1 MSIRQVKVKFNGIS
15 PLLLNNP
22 QMVDVF
28 NKYSKEMKKITNKRS
43 KTEEDHLDISN
54 IEMKAKIYW
63 DDELGIYVPS
73 RWLLAA
79 FAKISFKTVK
89 VSKDNIRASVFVVED
104 KAKLSY
110 KGINNVKTAVD
121 VTDNGLFRHRM
132 ILPQQKIRIAK
143 TTPIFHDWSFEFNI
157 EYDDKI
163 IDESSIKQLL
173 EHMGKYGGFG
183 DFRPT
188 FGRALAVVTNG

>member
-1 MSIRQVKVKFNGIS
+1 MKELNVKFNGIS

-28 NKYSKEMKKITNKRS
+28 NGYSKEMKKITNKRS
-43 KTEEDHLDISN
+43 KTDEDHLAISD

-89 VSKDNIRASVFVVED
+89 ISKDNIRAGVFVVQD
-104 KAKLSY
+104 KAKLEY
-110 KGINNVKTAVD
+110 RGVKNVKTAID
-121 VTDNGLFRHRM
+121 VTQNPDFRHRM

-143 TTPIFHDWSFEFNI
+143 TTPIFHDWSFEFDI
-157 EYDDKI
+157 EFDDKI
-163 IDESSIKQLL
+163 IDDTAMEQLL
-173 EHMGKYGGFG
+173 HHMGKYGGFG

-188 FGRALAVVTNG
+188 FGRALAEVKHA